1 MVKPIATPAAAC
13 GFLLAFGLT
22 APAQDTRINVVAA
35 ENFYADMAGQI
46 AGDRA
51 NILSIISN
59 PDQDPHLFETTPSVV
74 RDIAAARIVI
84 LNGANYDAWM
94 ERLLKASPQPGRTV
108 VSVADVLGKKAG
120 DNPHLWYA
128 PDAAPAVATAISEA
142 LSAADPSHRADYAN
156 RLKTFVASL
165 EPMRQKIAAIRA
177 KYAGLPIT
185 ATEPVFGYMA
195 NALKLEMRNT
205 HFQLAIMNDTEPSA
219 NDVAAFERDL
229 KHRKVRVLLYNKQ
242 ASDKLVQ
249 RFVELAR
256 ASNIPVV
263 GVTETAP
270 PGVSYQDWMLAQL
283 NDLEKALA
291 GPST

>member
-185 ATEPVFGYMA
+185 ATEPVFGHMA

>member
-205 HFQLAIMNDTEPSA
+205 HFQLSIMNDTEPSA

>member
-1 MVKPIATPAAAC
+1 MMKPIAMQAVAY
-13 GFLLAFGLT
+13 GFLLAFGV
-22 APAQDTRINVVAA
+22 AASAQDTKINLVAA
-35 ENFYADMAGQI
+35 ENFYGDIAGQI

-51 NILSIISN
+51 NIVSIISN

-84 LNGANYDAWM
+84 LNGADYDTWM
-94 ERLLKASPQPGRTV
+94 EKLLKASPQPSRTV
-108 VSVADVLGKKAG
+108 VSVADILGKTPG

-128 PDAAPAVATAISEA
+128 PDAAPAVAAAIAEA
-142 LSAADPSHRADYAN
+142 LSKADPAHRADYAN

-165 EPMRQKIAAIRA
+165 EPMRLKIAAIRS
-177 KYAGLPIT
+177 KYAGVPVT

-195 NALKLEMRNT
+195 GALKLQMRNA

-229 KHRKVRVLLYNKQ
+229 KQHKVRVLLYNKQ

-249 RFVELAR
+249 RLVDLAR

-270 PGVSYQDWMLAQL
+270 PGMSYQDWMVVQL

>member
-142 LSAADPSHRADYAN
+142 LSAADPSHRADYTN